1 MNLGLRAILYT
12 VRKWK
17 KTLLV
22 FFLLLAITTLVLSGL
37 AIADAQEE
45 QAEEV
50 RGTTGASFTVER
62 NLSTGGWAN
71 DSDGTYSTQELITK
85 DMIQKIA
92 SVEGITG
99 YDASNGGVPTLYDEE
114 GNNLSLSPDGF
125 AYYAYGAYNSEF
137 NSLFVSG
144 RFELVEG
151 SHITEDV
158 TDGIILSRE
167 SVEKNGLKIGDK
179 ITGII
184 NPEYNDPEV
193 EMELIGVFDIVA
205 DKDDT
210 INMYDASTYWDYN
223 QYAFCSNSVMEALAV
238 NYSDDGIERAFFYVE
253 DAAQLD
259 NVIKNVQHI
268 DSINWNN
275 FIITA
280 NDEVYQ
286 NISSALSD
294 TGTLIT
300 TLYHCHNRCEHGS
313 DYPDPL
319 HVHPQPETGNRH
331 FTGGGYRQACGD
343 SPICAGNPTDR
354 GGGLSAGL
362 PIQQAGCRCPGYAV
376 RQGGGECHRHT
387 GAFHA
392 GGYRGR
398 YPAGGGGAGV
408 QYFSLAVKA
417 QADFGADGVKEGEMI

>member
-1 MNLGLRAILYT
+1 MTLGTRAVLHT
-12 VRKWK
+12 ARKWK
-17 KTLLV
+17 KTLLL
-22 FFLLLAITTLVLSGL
+22 FCLLLFITTLVLSGL

-45 QAEEV
+45 QAEEL
-50 RGTTGASFTVER
+50 RGTTGASFTVDR
-62 NLSTGGWAN
+62 NLSTGGWAS
-71 DSDGTYSTQELITK
+71 DSDGTYSTQELITM

-151 SHITEDV
+151 SHITEDI
-158 TDGIILSRE
+158 TDGVILSRE

-184 NPEYNDPEV
+184 NPAYNDPEV
-193 EMELIGVFDIVA
+193 ELELIGVFDIVA
-205 DKDDT
+205 DKDDAV
-210 INMYDASTYWDYN
+210 NMYDASTYWGYN

-238 NYSDDGIERAFFYVE
+238 NYSDDGIESAFFYVE

-259 NVIKNVQHI
+259 NVIKNVQRI

-294 TGTLIT
+294 TNTLVTTLIVVVTVVSMVLITLILSMSIRSRKRETGILLAVGITKPAVILQYALETLLIAIVAFPLAYLSSKQVAGALGTLFGKTAANVIVT
-300 TLYHCHNRCEHGS
+300 
-313 DYPDPL
+313 
-319 HVHPQPETGNRH
+319 PQH
-331 FTGGGYRQACGD
+331 FMIVAIVGAVLLLASVMVSCIPAIRLKPKQ
-343 SPICAGNPTDR
+343 I
-354 GGGLSAGL
+354 LS
-362 PIQQAGCRCPGYAV
+362 QM
-376 RQGGGECHRHT
+376 E
-387 GAFHA
+387 
-392 GGYRGR
+392 
-398 YPAGGGGAGV
+398 
-408 QYFSLAVKA
+408 
-417 QADFGADGVKEGEMI
+417 

>member
-1 MNLGLRAILYT
+1 
-12 VRKWK
+12 
-17 KTLLV
+17 
-22 FFLLLAITTLVLSGL
+22 
-37 AIADAQEE
+37 
-45 QAEEV
+45 
-50 RGTTGASFTVER
+50 
-62 NLSTGGWAN
+62 
-71 DSDGTYSTQELITK
+71 
-85 DMIQKIA
+85 
-92 SVEGITG
+92 
-99 YDASNGGVPTLYDEE
+99 
-114 GNNLSLSPDGF
+114 
-125 AYYAYGAYNSEF
+125 
-137 NSLFVSG
+137 
-144 RFELVEG
+144 
-151 SHITEDV
+151 
-158 TDGIILSRE
+158 
-167 SVEKNGLKIGDK
+167 
-179 ITGII
+179 
-184 NPEYNDPEV
+184 
-193 EMELIGVFDIVA
+193 MELIGVFDIVA

-300 TLYHCHNRCEHGS
+300 TLIIVITAVS
-313 DYPDPL
+313 MVL
-319 HVHPQPETGNRH
+319 IILILSM
-331 FTGGGYRQACGD
+331 YRQACGD

-376 RQGGGECHRHT
+376 RQGVGECHRHT

-398 YPAGGGGAGV
+398 YPADYSSSDIQHLGHAFEAETDLIPDGIKETRYEPQNEFRNTGGFTYRPKMEKDAAAFLPASLYYDFGVVGAGDCRRTGGAVGRTAGRDRS
-408 QYFSLAVKA
+408 QFYCQCQQRLYPAA
-417 QADFGADGVKEGEMI
+417 CHRRND

>member
-1 MNLGLRAILYT
+1 MRQMAVCLPCTMKKEIILA
-12 VRKWK
+12 
-17 KTLLV
+17 
-22 FFLLLAITTLVLSGL
+22 LA
-37 AIADAQEE
+37 Q
-45 QAEEV
+45 
-50 RGTTGASFTVER
+50 R
-62 NLSTGGWAN
+62 
-71 DSDGTYSTQELITK
+71 
-85 DMIQKIA
+85 
-92 SVEGITG
+92 
-99 YDASNGGVPTLYDEE
+99 
-114 GNNLSLSPDGF
+114 F

-158 TDGIILSRE
+158 PDELFSAGE

-210 INMYDASTYWDYN
+210 VNMYDASTYWDYN
-223 QYAFCSNSVMEALAV
+223 QYAFCSNNVMEALAV

-268 DSINWNN
+268 DSINWDN

-300 TLYHCHNRCEHGS
+300 TLIVVITAVS
-313 DYPDPL
+313 MVL
-319 HVHPQPETGNRH
+319 IILILSMVHPQPETGNRH
-331 FTGGGYRQACGD
+331 FAGGGYRQACGH
-343 SPICAGNPTDR
+343 SPICAGNPADR
-354 GGGLSAGL
+354 GGGLPAGVS
-362 PIQQAGCRCPGYAV
+362 IEQAGCRRPGDAV
-376 RQGGGECHRHT
+376 RQGGGKRHRHAGT
-387 GAFHA
+387 FHA
-392 GGYRGR
+392 GGCRGR
-398 YPAGGGGAGV
+398 RPADCGGAGV
-408 QYFSLAVKA
+408 QYLDHAVEA
-417 QADFGADGVKEGEMI
+417 QADFVSDGIRPSTPKITK

>member
-1 MNLGLRAILYT
+1 MTLGTRAVLHT
-12 VRKWK
+12 ARKWK
-17 KTLLV
+17 KTLLL
-22 FFLLLAITTLVLSGL
+22 FCLLLFITTLVLSGL

-45 QAEEV
+45 QAEEL
-50 RGTTGASFTVER
+50 RGTTGASFTVDR
-62 NLSTGGWAN
+62 NLSTGGWAS
-71 DSDGTYSTQELITK
+71 DSDGTYSTQELITM

-151 SHITEDV
+151 SHITEDI
-158 TDGIILSRE
+158 TNGIILSRE

-210 INMYDASTYWDYN
+210 VNMYDASTYWDYN

-238 NYSDDGIERAFFYVE
+238 NYSDDGIESAFFYVE

-259 NVIKNVQHI
+259 NVIKNVQRI

-286 NISSALSD
+286 NISNALSD
-294 TGTLIT
+294 TNTLVTTLIVVVTVVSMVLITLILSMSIRSRKRETGILLAVGIAKPAIILQYALETMLIAIVAFPLAYLSSKQVAGALGTLFGKTAANVIVT
-300 TLYHCHNRCEHGS
+300 
-313 DYPDPL
+313 
-319 HVHPQPETGNRH
+319 PQH
-331 FTGGGYRQACGD
+331 FMMV
-343 SPICAGNPTDR
+343 
-354 GGGLSAGL
+354 
-362 PIQQAGCRCPGYAV
+362 AV
-376 RQGGGECHRHT
+376 V
-387 GAFHA
+387 GAVLLLA
-392 GGYRGR
+392 SVMVSCI
-398 YPAGGGGAGV
+398 PAIRLKPKQILV
-408 QYFSLAVKA
+408 QM
-417 QADFGADGVKEGEMI
+417 E

>member
-1 MNLGLRAILYT
+1 MNLGIRAILYSA
-12 VRKWK
+12 RKWK

-22 FFLLLAITTLVLSGL
+22 FCLLLAITTLVLSGL

-50 RGTTGASFTVER
+50 RGTTVER

-210 INMYDASTYWDYN
+210 VNMYDASTYWDYN
-223 QYAFCSNSVMEALAV
+223 QYAFCSNNVMEALAV

-268 DSINWNN
+268 DSINWDN

-300 TLYHCHNRCEHGS
+300 TLIVVITAVSMVLIILILSMSIRS
-313 DYPDPL
+313 RKR
-319 HVHPQPETGNRH
+319 ETG
-331 FTGGGYRQACGD
+331 
-343 SPICAGNPTDR
+343 I
-354 GGGLSAGL
+354 L
-362 PIQQAGCRCPGYAV
+362 
-376 RQGGGECHRHT
+376 
-387 GAFHA
+387 
-392 GGYRGR
+392 
-398 YPAGGGGAGV
+398 
-408 QYFSLAVKA
+408 LAVGIAKPAVILQYVLETLLIAVVAFPLAYLSSKQVAGTLGTLFGKA
-417 QADFGADGVKEGEMI
+417 AENVIVTPEHFMLVAIVGGILLVAAVLVSSISTMRLKPKQILAQME